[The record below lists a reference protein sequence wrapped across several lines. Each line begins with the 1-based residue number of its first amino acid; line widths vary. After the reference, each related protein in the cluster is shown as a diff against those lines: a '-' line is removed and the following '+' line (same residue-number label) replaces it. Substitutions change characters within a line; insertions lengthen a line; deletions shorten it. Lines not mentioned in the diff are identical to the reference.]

1 VISEEHVKQAPVVFD
16 GIYQS
21 QMGDPKG
28 DKMVELS
35 GSYAKKFNK
44 PLTLSWF
51 VATGYDSVKL
61 IALCSKKV
69 GARPVAVR
77 DCIAHT
83 KGLIGVSQTFSFNE
97 GGSSP
102 QQESVFQLRQGKFT
116 LAE

>member
-1 VISEEHVKQAPVVFD
+1 MISEEHVKHAPAVFD

-35 GSYAKKFNK
+35 NSYARKLNK

-61 IALCSKKV
+61 IAFCFKKV
-69 GARPVAVR
+69 GPRPAAVR
-77 DCIAHT
+77 DCIANT

-97 GGSSP
+97 GGTSP
-102 QQESVFQLRQGKFT
+102 EQESVF
-116 LAE
+116 